1 MAAASSSDPAAIFA
15 GKRRYQAFRD
25 KMAKTYREKMRV
37 HLYQEWGKEKR
48 CTAGKKLV
56 LRSAPHLESTKI
68 GDIRAGTSHLLVLE
82 QTVVDG
88 VVRARIGKDST
99 PRGLAVVSLGW
110 VTAVKDGE
118 LKLEPSEDN
127 GSPPQWNF
135 LTSSA
140 ADATEGSMSSRIAA
154 RRQSQKPSKVK
165 AKAKTTRER
174 SSVNLQLD
182 SVAEEDYDEGPF

>member
-1 MAAASSSDPAAIFA
+1 
-15 GKRRYQAFRD
+15 
-25 KMAKTYREKMRV
+25 MAKTYREKIRV
-37 HLYQEWGKEKR
+37 HLYQEWGQEKR

-56 LRSAPHLESTKI
+56 LRAASNLESTKL

-99 PRGLAVVSLGW
+99 PRGLAVISLGW

-118 LKLEPSEDN
+118 VKLEPAVDN
-127 GSPPQWNF
+127 GSPAQWNF

-140 ADATEGSMSSRIAA
+140 ADATEGSMSSRIVTS
-154 RRQSQKPSKVK
+154 RRQKPRMK

-174 SSVNLQLD
+174 SSVTLQLGA
-182 SVAEEDYDEGPF
+182 VADEEDEDGTF